1 MNIAT
6 LLENR
11 ISEIEGVDSVYTVVG
26 PGAAGQGGEAS
37 LNSPDN
43 VPIDATVRI
52 YTELIPFSDRSR
64 SVSEIIEDLE
74 IASSNIPGV
83 LTEITAISQGPPMDK
98 DIGIQISSDNRKMLK
113 EITLLIHNKL
123 ASIEGVYDTE
133 DTLPLPGVDWSMEV
147 DRVEAGRLGLD
158 ISKIGE
164 TLQFITEGA
173 LIGHYRPLNV
183 DDEVDI
189 RLRYPSSSR
198 DLSQLDILRI
208 QTPQGA
214 IPISNVVKRVPKKR
228 EDKIQRRD
236 LSPFYLVQGNT
247 QKGYATN
254 KQVELMQD
262 WIKKENIP
270 TGTNIKFLGQAE
282 ENTEAGQF
290 AIAAFISILLMMGVI
305 LLLQFNSFYHVFLT
319 LSAVIMSV
327 IGVMAGLT
335 FYSYISMILVLT
347 GVIALAGI
355 VVNNNIVLIDTYQRL
370 KATGFNS
377 EEAAIRTAAQRL
389 RPVVLTTTTTII
401 GLMPLVLGW
410 RANIFTGEFS
420 TLGSSVSDI
429 WAPISYVLST
439 GLGFATILT
448 LIITPVMLA
457 MPSVLKKRI
466 QKFRSNNFFDRKKT
480 IQ

>member
-1 MNIAT
+1 
-6 LLENR
+6 
-11 ISEIEGVDSVYTVVG
+11 
-26 PGAAGQGGEAS
+26 
-37 LNSPDN
+37 
-43 VPIDATVRI
+43 
-52 YTELIPFSDRSR
+52 
-64 SVSEIIEDLE
+64 
-74 IASSNIPGV
+74 
-83 LTEITAISQGPPMDK
+83 
-98 DIGIQISSDNRKMLK
+98 
-113 EITLLIHNKL
+113 
-123 ASIEGVYDTE
+123 
-133 DTLPLPGVDWSMEV
+133 
-147 DRVEAGRLGLD
+147 
-158 ISKIGE
+158 
-164 TLQFITEGA
+164 
-173 LIGHYRPLNV
+173 
-183 DDEVDI
+183 
-189 RLRYPSSSR
+189 
-198 DLSQLDILRI
+198 
-208 QTPQGA
+208 
-214 IPISNVVKRVPKKR
+214 
-228 EDKIQRRD
+228 
-236 LSPFYLVQGNT
+236 
-247 QKGYATN
+247 
-254 KQVELMQD
+254 
-262 WIKKENIP
+262 
-270 TGTNIKFLGQAE
+270 
-282 ENTEAGQF
+282 
-290 AIAAFISILLMMGVI
+290 MMGVI

-466 QKFRSNNFFDRKKT
+466 QKFRSSNFFDRKKT